1 MNKSLKN
8 FYGQIEDKNLLNIL
22 NVAEKQ
28 SKKVINYISNNIF
41 IDY

>member
-28 SKKVINYISNNIF
+28 SKKVINYISHNIF